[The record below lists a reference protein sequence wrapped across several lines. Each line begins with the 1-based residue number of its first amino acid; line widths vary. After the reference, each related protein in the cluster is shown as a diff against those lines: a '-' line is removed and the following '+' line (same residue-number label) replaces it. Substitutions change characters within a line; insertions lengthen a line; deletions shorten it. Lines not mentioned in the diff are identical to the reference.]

1 MAMAASCIAARERK
15 TEKYYA
21 QHEAEI
27 LSLLQAYRTLNR
39 QLPFSLAFTDKHYR
53 HMGMTIQTDTM
64 RYALNNEFG
73 SNRYLQA
80 IAGFGYDTIAIK
92 SLQQQMGAIRCV
104 RIGATDIFYRGRGDD
119 AVILSFR
126 SLLFSNPFMDQKY
139 YNLVAFE
146 PGFINPETDS
156 LVRSQGYTHVRDE
169 IYFKIMG
176 TFR

>member
-1 MAMAASCIAARERK
+1 MAY
-15 TEKYYA
+15 TD
-21 QHEAEI
+21 
-27 LSLLQAYRTLNR
+27 R
-39 QLPFSLAFTDKHYR
+39 QYR

-64 RYALNNEFG
+64 RYALNDEFG
-73 SNRYLQA
+73 AQNYLQA
-80 IAGFGYDTIAIK
+80 IARFGYDTTAVK
-92 SLQQQMGAIRCV
+92 ALQQQMYAIRCV

-126 SLLFSNPFMDQKY
+126 SVLFGNPFMDQKY

-146 PGFINPETDS
+146 PGFINRQTDS
-156 LVRSQGYTHVRDE
+156 LVRSQGYTHIKDE